1 MNWFRENPFVAGLVA
16 FTVVAAG
23 ALIFLTTQAMT
34 QYGEVAD
41 QYAQAVQKLH
51 GLQNR
56 SPFPN
61 AKNLEAT
68 KALEKQYSTE
78 LAALQQQLVK
88 LEAPLNADVKPQ
100 QFQDDL
106 RASVNQAVQ
115 KAGEAGVTLPKD
127 FYLGFS
133 QYINSPP
140 DNRAAPV
147 LARQLTIINELVG
160 ALIDT
165 RVQSIDTLIRRPLPE
180 ELPAAAQNQK
190 KSNGIVDRYVIDVAF
205 TADQSKFRVIFN
217 NILKS
222 NRYLIVRAM
231 NIANT
236 SQEGPPVVQENT
248 SQTTTT
254 TGVPGLAGVA
264 GGDEA
269 SKELNVILGRELV
282 KVSLRLEMIDFTV
295 PTPEAKK

>member
-23 ALIFLTTQAMT
+23 ALIFMTTQAMT
-34 QYGEVAD
+34 QYGEVSD
-41 QYAQAVQKLH
+41 QYTQAVQKLH

-78 LAALQQQLVK
+78 LSALQQQLVK
-88 LEAPLNADVKPQ
+88 LEAPLDADVKPQ

-115 KAGEAGVTLPKD
+115 RAGEAGVTLPKD

-140 DNRAAPV
+140 DNRAAPA
-147 LARQLTIINELVG
+147 LARQLTVINDLVG

-165 RVQSIDTLIRRPLPE
+165 RVQSIDALIRRPLPE
-180 ELPAAAQNQK
+180 ELPAAAQNQR
-190 KSNGIVDRYVIDVAF
+190 KSNGIVDRYLIDVAF

-222 NRYLIVRAM
+222 NRFLIVRAV

-236 SQEGPPVVQENT
+236 SQEGPPVVQDN
-248 SQTTTT
+248 SQTTTN
-254 TGVPGLAGVA
+254 TGVPGLAGA
-264 GGDEA
+264 ATGGET
-269 SKELNVILGRELV
+269 SNELNVILGRELV

-295 PTPEAKK
+295 PTTEAKK

>member
-23 ALIFLTTQAMT
+23 ALIFMTTQAMT
-34 QYGEVAD
+34 QYGEVSD
-41 QYAQAVQKLH
+41 QYTQAVQKLH

-61 AKNLEAT
+61 AKNIEAT

-78 LAALQQQLVK
+78 LSALQQQLVK
-88 LEAPLNADVKPQ
+88 LEAPLDADVKPQ

-115 KAGEAGVTLPKD
+115 RAGEAGVTLPKD

-140 DNRAAPV
+140 DNRAAPA
-147 LARQLTIINELVG
+147 LARQLTVINDLVG

-165 RVQSIDTLIRRPLPE
+165 RVQSIDALIRRPLPE
-180 ELPAAAQNQK
+180 ELPAAAQNQR
-190 KSNGIVDRYVIDVAF
+190 KSNGIVDRYLIDVAF

-222 NRYLIVRAM
+222 NRFLIVRAV

-236 SQEGPPVVQENT
+236 SQEGPPVVQDN

-254 TGVPGLAGVA
+254 TGVPGLAGA
-264 GGDEA
+264 ATGGET
-269 SKELNVILGRELV
+269 SNELNVILGRELV
-282 KVSLRLEMIDFTV
+282 KVSLRLEMIDFTM
-295 PTPEAKK
+295 PTTEAKK

>member
-23 ALIFLTTQAMT
+23 ALIFMTTQAMT
-34 QYGEVAD
+34 QYGEVSD
-41 QYAQAVQKLH
+41 QYTQAVQKLH

-56 SPFPN
+56 APFPN

-78 LAALQQQLVK
+78 LTALQQQLVK
-88 LEAPLNADVKPQ
+88 LEAPLDADVKPQ

-140 DNRAAPV
+140 DNRAAPA
-147 LARQLTIINELVG
+147 LARQLTVINELVG

-180 ELPAAAQNQK
+180 ELPTAAQNQK
-190 KSNGIVDRYVIDVAF
+190 KSNGIVDRYLIDVAF

-222 NRYLIVRAM
+222 NRFLIVRAV

-236 SQEGPPVVQENT
+236 AQEGPSVVQDNP
-248 SQTTTT
+248 QTTTT
-254 TGVPGLAGVA
+254 TGVPGLAGA
-264 GGDEA
+264 TTGEET
-269 SKELNVILGRELV
+269 SNELNVILGRELV

-295 PTPEAKK
+295 PTLEAKK

>member
-1 MNWFRENPFVAGLVA
+1 MNWFRENPFVAGLAA

-23 ALIFLTTQAMT
+23 ALIFLATQAMT
-34 QYGEVAD
+34 QYGEVSD
-41 QYAQAVQKLH
+41 QYTQAVQKLH

-68 KALEKQYSTE
+68 KALEGQYRAE
-78 LAALQQQLVK
+78 LTTLQQQLSK
-88 LEAPLNADVKPQ
+88 LEAPLNPDVKPQ

-106 RASVNQAVQ
+106 RAAVNQAVQ
-115 KAGEAGVTLPKD
+115 KAGEAEVTLPKD

-133 QYINSPP
+133 QYVNSPP

-165 RVQSIDTLIRRPLPE
+165 RVQSIDTLIRRQLPE
-180 ELPAAAQNQK
+180 ELPANAQNQRK
-190 KSNGIVDRYVIDVAF
+190 PGIVDRYVIDLAF

-222 NRYLIVRAM
+222 NRFLIVRAV

-236 SQEGPPVVQENT
+236 SQDGPPKVQENS
-248 SQTTTT
+248 SQTTS
-254 TGVPGLAGVA
+254 TGVPGLAGA
-264 GGDEA
+264 ATGTEEG
-269 SKELNVILGRELV
+269 SKELNVILGRELI

-295 PTPEAKK
+295 PTAEAKN

>member
-34 QYGEVAD
+34 QYGEVSD
-41 QYAQAVQKLH
+41 QYTQAVQKLH

-68 KALEKQYSTE
+68 KALEGQYRTE
-78 LAALQQQLVK
+78 LTSLQQQLVK
-88 LEAPLNADVKPQ
+88 LEAPLDPDIKPQ

-106 RASVNQAVQ
+106 RAAVNQSVQ
-115 KAGEAGVTLPKD
+115 RAGEAGVTLPKD

-147 LARQLTIINELVG
+147 LARQLTIINDLVG

-180 ELPAAAQNQK
+180 DLPAAAQNQK
-190 KSNGIVDRYVIDVAF
+190 KSNGIVDRFLIDVAF
-205 TADQSKFRVIFN
+205 TADQSKFRVVFN

-222 NRYLIVRAM
+222 NRFLIVRAV

-236 SQEGPPVVQENT
+236 SQEGPPVVQENN
-248 SQTTTT
+248 SQA
-254 TGVPGLAGVA
+254 TGVPGLAGGGA
-264 GGDEA
+264 GGEEA

-282 KVSLRLEMIDFTV
+282 RVSLRLEMIDFTV
-295 PTPEAKK
+295 PTAEAKK

>member
-1 MNWFRENPFVAGLVA
+1 MNWFRENPFIAGLTA

-41 QYAQAVQKLH
+41 QYTQAVQKLH

-61 AKNLEAT
+61 AQNLEKT
-68 KALEKQYSTE
+68 KALEAQYKTE
-78 LAALQQQLVK
+78 LTSLQQQLSK
-88 LEAPLNADVKPQ
+88 LEAPLNPDVKPQ

-106 RASVNQAVQ
+106 RAAVNQVAQ
-115 KAGEAGVTLPKD
+115 KATEAGVTLPKD

-147 LARQLTIINELVG
+147 LARQLTVISDLVG
-160 ALIDT
+160 TLVDT
-165 RVQSIDTLIRRPLPE
+165 RVQSIDNLIRRPLPE
-180 ELPAAAQNQK
+180 ELPATAQAQRK
-190 KSNGIVDRYVIDVAF
+190 PGIVDRFLFDVTF

-217 NILKS
+217 NIQKS
-222 NRYLIVRAM
+222 NRFLIIRAV

-236 SQEGPPVVQENT
+236 SQEGPPVVQENA
-248 SQTTTT
+248 QTPGVAAT
-254 TGVPGLAGVA
+254 TGLPGAEEG
-264 GGDEA
+264 

-295 PTPEAKK
+295 PAPEAKK